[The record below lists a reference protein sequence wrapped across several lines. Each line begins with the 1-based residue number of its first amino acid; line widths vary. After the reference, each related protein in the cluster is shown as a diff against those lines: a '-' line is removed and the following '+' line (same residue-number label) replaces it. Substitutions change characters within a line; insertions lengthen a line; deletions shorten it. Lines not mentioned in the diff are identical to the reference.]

1 MKRDA
6 VERAWKYDDLS
17 RESKPRSGLSLLGI
31 PIRRN
36 KPTAVLV
43 HQDHLARENS
53 DHAKRAAHDTATR
66 LPSRCATAAHLVA
79 MQAPAKAQRDTAW
92 PACCAARKRRR
103 RTALVDHH
111 GRGGTHVA
119 VVAGATPPGS
129 ETCRWR
135 SRSRLASGQ
144 RGAGRRGLSQA
155 EGMGVV
161 GRYHTMP
168 MAVGTACVCL
178 GAAAAGCGRRD
189 DSRRVAVAFGTNVRV
204 WWCCA
209 RVQPCGE
216 WLTECFLGCDV
227 SSFVSTALASL
238 TWPKQGCIDL
248 LIPMKP

>member
-6 VERAWKYDDLS
+6 VERAWKSDDLS

-36 KPTAVLV
+36 KPTAALV
-43 HQDHLARENS
+43 HQDHLAREHS

-66 LPSRCATAAHLVA
+66 LPSRCSTAAHLVA

-119 VVAGATPPGS
+119 VVTGGVRRRWASAARGLAARRPRRRFSLAAG
-129 ETCRWR
+129 
-135 SRSRLASGQ
+135 
-144 RGAGRRGLSQA
+144 GLSQA

-161 GRYHTMP
+161 GRFHAVP

-227 SSFVSTALASL
+227 SSFVSMALA
-238 TWPKQGCIDL
+238 
-248 LIPMKP
+248 